1 MIKLNQGSSPSAR
14 DRRRSGHSPDS
25 HFAYAGLYEHERG
38 VQSVLR
44 RLRPVINCGSN
55 VGNT

>member
-1 MIKLNQGSSPSAR
+1 VIKWNQGSFPRDR

-25 HFAYAGLYEHERG
+25 HLAYAGLYEHESG
-38 VQSVLR
+38 VQSALR
-44 RLRPVINCGSN
+44 RLHPVINCGSN